1 MDRET
6 QQLVMDVM
14 DGNPGALMIIQ
25 RLMYFSTWGRLLSH
39 LKMQG
44 LIGSKLWRVVQDDYA
59 EDWCRFGQV
68 QLAQMGVL
76 EPALSHIAA
85 PPTWPRCN

>member
-1 MDRET
+1 MDQET

-14 DGNPGALMIIQ
+14 DGNPGALIIIQ
-25 RLMYFSTWGRLLSH
+25 RLRYFSTWGLLLYH

-68 QLAQMGVL
+68 QLAEMGL
-76 EPALSHIAA
+76 FEPALRQVAV
-85 PPTWPRCN
+85 PPAWPHCN